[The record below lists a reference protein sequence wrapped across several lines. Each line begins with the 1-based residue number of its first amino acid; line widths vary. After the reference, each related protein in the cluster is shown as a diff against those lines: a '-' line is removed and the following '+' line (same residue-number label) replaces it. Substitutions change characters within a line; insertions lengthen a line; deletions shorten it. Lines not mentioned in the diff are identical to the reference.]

1 MASAFDRLLGK
12 WADENVA
19 GRGRNA
25 LRFLGFVALSGVCVA
40 GGVWISQ
47 SAGLARS
54 VGEGVARAFA
64 IVLLFGTL
72 IPLGLALVCLMMSL
86 MNVIRTG
93 KLG

>member
-25 LRFLGFVALSGVCVA
+25 LRFLGFVVLSGACVA
-40 GGVWISQ
+40 GGVWASQ
-47 SAGLARS
+47 SGGLAGS
-54 VGEGVARAFA
+54 IGEGVARVLA
-64 IVLLFGTL
+64 IALLFATL

-86 MNVIRTG
+86 MNAIRTG